1 MRGINVLEKN
11 ETIAELELLAEEVL
25 ALKKNS
31 LPRRPI
37 VIEFCGSPKA
47 GKSTCINSLHLFLRR
62 NNFRTKILNERAGIC
77 PINSKFDPLFNIWT
91 MSSALAELSEVIS
104 NHSRDYDVIIL
115 DRGLFDA
122 ICWFSWQKEN
132 DFLHEEDYKSF
143 VKFITTI
150 KWRSIIDVIYTFT
163 VDPNESLTREHAT
176 LLTNKTGSVMR
187 IQVLHSF
194 KTTLIESMDKFSTLF
209 RNIQNIDTTK
219 ITHNEVNYKV
229 TKDILNIL
237 KDITIEKIGYINA
250 NEISCTGNV
259 FNINSSNI
267 KDLELHFGDRS
278 DIEKDT
284 NYVQPIPIAII
295 TNKEKTRVLIVR
307 KQSNKTSKQSP
318 EYNKNLIYFGGH
330 IRDEDRMCIK
340 EKNTYSTIKH
350 ALFRE
355 IKEEVGLDFHPNE
368 DNPIC
373 IWLKDNL
380 KSKKHLAICFVVE
393 KDLDFINITLDRHE
407 FSSSKKFNS
416 GQILDIKNVVKDH
429 NNYEEW
435 SKILLEK
442 VFSARLI
449 QPLFLPSFK

>member
-1 MRGINVLEKN
+1 MLEKN
-11 ETIAELELLAEEVL
+11 KTIAELELLAEEVL
-25 ALKKNS
+25 ELKKNS

-91 MSSALAELSEVIS
+91 MSCALAELSEVIS
-104 NHSRDYDVIIL
+104 NNSRDYDVIIL

-132 DFLHEEDYKSF
+132 DFLHEDDYKSF
-143 VKFITTI
+143 VRFITTV

-163 VDPNESLTREHAT
+163 VSPNESLVREHAT

-187 IQVLHSF
+187 NKVLDSF
-194 KTTLIESMDKFSTLF
+194 KETVVGSMDKFSTLF

-219 ITHNEVNYKV
+219 LTHDEVNYKV

-237 KDITIEKIGYINA
+237 KDITIEKIGYFDA
-250 NEISCTGNV
+250 SEIDCTGNI
-259 FNINSSNI
+259 FNINTSNI
-267 KDLELHFGDRS
+267 KDIKLNFGSRS
-278 DIEKDT
+278 DIEKET
-284 NYVQPIPIAII
+284 KYVQPIPIAVI
-295 TNKEKTRVLIVR
+295 TDKDRTRVLIVR
-307 KQSNKTSKQSP
+307 KQSDKTSKKSP
-318 EYNKNLIYFGGH
+318 EYKKNLIYFGGH

-340 EKNTYSTIKH
+340 EKNTYSSIKQ

-355 IKEEVGLDFHPNE
+355 IKEEIGLDFHPNE
-368 DNPIC
+368 DDPIC
-373 IWLKDNL
+373 IWLKDND
-380 KSKKHLAICFVVE
+380 KSKKHLAICFVIE
-393 KDLDFINITLDRHE
+393 KDLDFMNFTLDRHE
-407 FSSSKKFNS
+407 FSSSKKFKS
-416 GQILDIKNVVKDH
+416 GQIIDIKNIIADQ

-435 SKILLEK
+435 SKIILEE
-442 VFSARLI
+442 VFSAKVIR
-449 QPLFLPSFK
+449 PLSLPSFK